1 MRPVIR
7 IDRSMPALAVFL
19 LAGVGAA
26 SADDERYAMGQVRL
40 TTEPAHAQGCTRI
53 GSMRHDSVKDLRRKI
68 VRAGGNAAVIS
79 FRPEDVSA
87 IYADVYRC
95 GGGAPAAVGPAP
107 APRTPPTPGAPP
119 PPPPP
124 PPPPLR

>member
-1 MRPVIR
+1 M
-7 IDRSMPALAVFL
+7 AAFL
-19 LAGVGAA
+19 LAGAGAA
-26 SADDERYAMGQVRL
+26 SADDERHAMGQVRL

-53 GSMRHDSVKDLRRKI
+53 GSMRDDSVRDLRRKI

-79 FRPEDVSA
+79 FRPEEVSA

-95 GGGAPAAVGPAP
+95 GGGGAPAAGGPPPVPRAP
-107 APRTPPTPGAPP
+107 SAPGTPP

>member
-1 MRPVIR
+1 MRVIR
-7 IDRSMPALAVFL
+7 LDRSLPALAVFL
-19 LAGVGAA
+19 LAGAA
-26 SADDERYAMGQVRL
+26 SADDERHAMGQVRL

-53 GSMRHDSVKDLRRKI
+53 GSMRDDSVKDLRRKI

-79 FRPEDVSA
+79 FRPEEVST

-95 GGGAPAAVGPAP
+95 GGAPAASGPPPVPRAP
-107 APRTPPTPGAPP
+107 STPGTPP